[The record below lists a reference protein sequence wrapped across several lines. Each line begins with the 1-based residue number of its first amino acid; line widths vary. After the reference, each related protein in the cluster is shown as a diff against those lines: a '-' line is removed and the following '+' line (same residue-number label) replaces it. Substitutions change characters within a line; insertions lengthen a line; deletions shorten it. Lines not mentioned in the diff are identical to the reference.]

1 MINNI
6 LFICIIS
13 LLIIWIVNFVLN
25 RAIGLDGV
33 FLSYNKETT
42 YECGLRSYLN
52 WESLRRTIVRY
63 YLIIVV
69 FIIFEIEVS
78 LLYRILYSYKGL
90 SSKYYIFILFILIG
104 VVIDLIYS
112 LI

>member
-1 MINNI
+1 MWLNNVVAI
-6 LFICIIS
+6 LIIS
-13 LLIIWIVNFVLN
+13 VVIIWLGNIILN
-25 RAIGLDGV
+25 RAIGFSNV

-52 WESLRRTIVRY
+52 WESVRQCIVRY

-78 LLYRILYSYKGL
+78 LLYRILF
-90 SSKYYIFILFILIG
+90 SSSIWNKYYIFVLFILVG